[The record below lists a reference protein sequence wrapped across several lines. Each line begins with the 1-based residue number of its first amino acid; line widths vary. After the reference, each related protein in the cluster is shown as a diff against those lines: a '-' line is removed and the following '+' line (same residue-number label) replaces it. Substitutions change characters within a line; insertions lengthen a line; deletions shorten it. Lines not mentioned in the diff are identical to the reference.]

1 MMFVENGNQEN
12 KENFYQD
19 IITKFPKDTQKKILS
34 EIIKKL
40 KEDIKESNNI
50 FFYSNE
56 IVNEIEDKF
65 NFFQGPLNYIQ
76 DLNNS
81 SNGNPLSKGQFVSS
95 GTNQINSDIYI
106 NEEPNNNN
114 NEYTDS
120 GIQFCDTEKKTNF
133 DTMSIEGNDEN
144 ECVDELLYSFKD
156 FVNKKNDEQKKQIM
170 FDFIDFVFQ
179 N

>member
-1 MMFVENGNQEN
+1 MFVENGNHEN

-95 GTNQINSDIYI
+95 GTNQISHRTC
-106 NEEPNNNN
+106 PLPHRSCRRRPRPQQPQHASLA
-114 NEYTDS
+114 TS
-120 GIQFCDTEKKTNF
+120 PRRSPQHLRHPPA
-133 DTMSIEGNDEN
+133 SR
-144 ECVDELLYSFKD
+144 
-156 FVNKKNDEQKKQIM
+156 
-170 FDFIDFVFQ
+170 
-179 N
+179 